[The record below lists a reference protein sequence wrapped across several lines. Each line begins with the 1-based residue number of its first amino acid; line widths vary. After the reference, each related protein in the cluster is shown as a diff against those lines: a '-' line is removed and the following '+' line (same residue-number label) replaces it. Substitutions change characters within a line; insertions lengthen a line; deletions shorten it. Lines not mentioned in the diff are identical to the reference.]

1 MIHQIYMIKRCQLQL
16 WTVYCRFPAPE
27 ISDRSLSSRQPSR
40 RSELFK
46 SPITFLVQFSQAVTV
61 PGLQNYPFVWVQLT
75 YRQWVLSLWIGYAL
89 SLQLVILELKSSKP
103 EAFGLEKKDSK
114 IMSANLQVI
123 NCFYFSQTLCTSIF
137 CQYRM
142 IQKESFITD

>member
-1 MIHQIYMIKRCQLQL
+1 MYMIKRCQLQFQ
-16 WTVYCRFPAPE
+16 TIHCRSLTPE

-46 SPITFLVQFSQAVTV
+46 SPITFLVQFSQAVTI

-75 YRQWVLSLWIGYAL
+75 YRQWVLSLWVGYAL

-103 EAFGLEKKDSK
+103 EAFGLEKEKFQNNECKVIGYRIFLFFLDVVR
-114 IMSANLQVI
+114 INL
-123 NCFYFSQTLCTSIF
+123 LSIPH
-137 CQYRM
+137 
-142 IQKESFITD
+142 D